1 MHGMCVN
8 VWFFLTKHLFSLY
21 LSHKSIKTKPSIL
34 LSMSANN
41 NVIFFNMCLNID
53 DKH

>member
-8 VWFFLTKHLFSLY
+8 VWFFLTKHLL
-21 LSHKSIKTKPSIL
+21 HKSIKTKPSIL

-41 NVIFFNMCLNID
+41 KVIFFNMCLNID